1 MSRIQ
6 VFTGFLT
13 SLFTSIIKAFRGKFQ
28 PAVTLLLLDACVPW
42 VCAFMQPRVSGLG
55 LGLGLGCGWGLGL
68 GLGLGK
74 GLTVGRRMRTPQR
87 LMRSWTLESNSVT
100 KRLLQRQI

>member
-55 LGLGLGCGWGLGL
+55 LGLGLG
-68 GLGLGK
+68 K
-74 GLTVGRRMRTPQR
+74 GLTVGRRMCIRVCVCV
-87 LMRSWTLESNSVT
+87 SV
-100 KRLLQRQI
+100 RACMYLHVCVCVCMCVWS